1 MLKEVKNEK
10 EIALKKMKLFATSI
24 FILMALIFI
33 STLHFVNIPFIGYI
47 NSFAES
53 AMVGALADWFAVVAL
68 FKHPLGIPIWHTAII
83 PKKKKEIGKNL
94 AFFVESR
101 LLSIDA
107 ITNELKNVSASKF
120 IIEFISVEANKV
132 KITDF
137 VSDGILYFLNQ
148 IDDSIIKKKISN
160 LITEKL
166 NNLQPAP
173 LFAKGLDILI
183 KNGKHEIFINN
194 GINFLSEWLPTHR
207 QRIKIIIENYLEKIL
222 KWGSNLVPD
231 TFVESITEKALETI
245 IEQLNEAQKDKNH
258 VLRVSIEEKL
268 NELTL
273 NLATNPDYSLQ
284 LNEWKNGILNNSNL
298 KDSIDSLW
306 DKLKLLVIEDLDSND
321 KSKIKNSILQFLE
334 NFQNK
339 IAIDPNLQS
348 KIDDSF
354 RNVVVTIIKENHTT
368 IGNMINKVI
377 DSWDEKKLSYEIETN
392 LGRDLQFIRLNGTII
407 GGFVGLLIHF
417 IKGLI

>member
-1 MLKEVKNEK
+1 MC
-10 EIALKKMKLFATSI
+10 IR
-24 FILMALIFI
+24 
-33 STLHFVNIPFIGYI
+33 
-47 NSFAES
+47 
-53 AMVGALADWFAVVAL
+53 D
-68 FKHPLGIPIWHTAII
+68 
-83 PKKKKEIGKNL
+83 
-94 AFFVESR
+94 R
-101 LLSIDA
+101 
-107 ITNELKNVSASKF
+107 
-120 IIEFISVEANKV
+120 VEANKV

-258 VLRVSIEEKL
+258 VC
-268 NELTL
+268 
-273 NLATNPDYSLQ
+273 
-284 LNEWKNGILNNSNL
+284 
-298 KDSIDSLW
+298 
-306 DKLKLLVIEDLDSND
+306 LLYTSP
-321 KSKIKNSILQFLE
+321 S
-334 NFQNK
+334 
-339 IAIDPNLQS
+339 P
-348 KIDDSF
+348 
-354 RNVVVTIIKENHTT
+354 
-368 IGNMINKVI
+368 
-377 DSWDEKKLSYEIETN
+377 
-392 LGRDLQFIRLNGTII
+392 RDRTRYRMPSSA
-407 GGFVGLLIHF
+407 
-417 IKGLI
+417 